1 MLADGRMTGALVRAS
16 HGWTCPACVCSSP
29 AWRPGSRDDDGDMS
43 REIDVE
49 ENRHQEEIG
58 ITDLGFDLGD
68 EAR

>member
-1 MLADGRMTGALVRAS
+1 
-16 HGWTCPACVCSSP
+16 
-29 AWRPGSRDDDGDMS
+29 MS